1 MELELRVREA
11 PTDLGRLTGPLGRRV
26 RVLREEISQRAARVG
41 ATNVR
46 VFGSV
51 ARGEETETSD
61 IDILVDL
68 DEGTGLFALLRLR
81 ADLEQVLGAQVDLVP
96 AGGLKAGVRQR
107 ILDDV
112 VGL

>member
-41 ATNVR
+41 ATSVR

-51 ARGEETETSD
+51 ARSEETETSD

-68 DEGTGLFALLRLR
+68 DEGTGLSALLRLR
-81 ADLEQVLGAQVDLVP
+81 ADLE
-96 AGGLKAGVRQR
+96 
-107 ILDDV
+107 
-112 VGL
+112 